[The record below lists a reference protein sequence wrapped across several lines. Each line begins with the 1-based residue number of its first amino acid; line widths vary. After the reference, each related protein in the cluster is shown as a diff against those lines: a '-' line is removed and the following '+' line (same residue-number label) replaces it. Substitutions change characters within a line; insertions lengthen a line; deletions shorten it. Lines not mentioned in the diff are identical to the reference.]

1 LAWTIDS
8 ALGDRSISIDE
19 RNDAWGIYRFR
30 VGDLKTIITI
40 KLCRSPV
47 DDETRYERSH
57 DIETPTQIGPY
68 SASHVFWDDPPNALY
83 NAISGITEYY
93 RQAVI
98 AGHAPSE
105 TWLVTNKL
113 TEI

>member
-1 LAWTIDS
+1 VAWTIDS
-8 ALGDRSISIDE
+8 ALDDSSISIEE
-19 RNDAWGIYRFR
+19 RNDAWGLYRFS

-47 DDETRYERSH
+47 DDKTRYERSH
-57 DIETPTQIGPY
+57 DTHTPTQIGPY
-68 SASHVFWDDPPNALY
+68 NSSRLFWDDPPYALH

-93 RQAVI
+93 RQAVS

-105 TWLVTNKL
+105 TWLVENKF